1 MLGKL
6 MKYEFK
12 ALARVLLP
20 LYGAVLLLSAV
31 GHPLVRLA
39 DDHRL
44 EGIWEI
50 FTAMFFIFYILTIAA
65 SVLLTLFLVLQR
77 FYKSMV
83 CDEGYLTHTLPV
95 TTGSLV
101 GAKLLTGSVWMLVSA
116 VNAVASLVILFFS
129 GETWQLV
136 KILLD
141 SYGTLSAEFAAQNG
155 ISLTA
160 MLAFAGGVFL
170 IALPTQLLIFYAA
183 ISIGQLM
190 NRQKLL
196 GAVGGYLALYMV
208 GQMLSLGVLLLGMI
222 FSGSLSGAALS
233 GEMPAQLMPVMMTSV
248 VLVQLVMGGGCWL
261 LTHWIMSRKLN
272 LE

>member
-20 LYGAVLLLSAV
+20 LYGAVLLLAAV
-31 GHPLVRLA
+31 GHPLAR
-39 DDHRL
+39 RGSQL

-50 FTAMFFIFYILTIAA
+50 FAAMFFIFYILAIVA

-95 TTGSLV
+95 HTGALV
-101 GAKLLTGSVWMLVSA
+101 GAKLLTGSIWMIVSV
-116 VNAVASLVILFFS
+116 VNAAVSLVILFFS
-129 GETWQLV
+129 GETWRYV
-136 KILLD
+136 KSLLD
-141 SYGTLSAEFAAQNG
+141 NYSILSAEFAAQNG
-155 ISLTA
+155 IGLTA
-160 MLAFAGGVFL
+160 LLAFVGGVFL
-170 IALPTQLLIFYAA
+170 IAVPVQLLSFFAA

-196 GAVGGYLALYMV
+196 GAVGGYLAIYLA
-208 GQMLSLGVLLLGMI
+208 GQMLSMGVLLLGVVC
-222 FSGSLSGAALS
+222 SGSLSSATLA
-233 GEMPAQLMPVMMTSV
+233 GEMPAKLLPAVMASV
-248 VLVQLVMGGGCWL
+248 VLIQLVMGGACWL
-261 LTHWIMSRKLN
+261 LTHWIMGRKLN

>member
-1 MLGKL
+1 
-6 MKYEFK
+6 
-12 ALARVLLP
+12 
-20 LYGAVLLLSAV
+20 
-31 GHPLVRLA
+31 
-39 DDHRL
+39 
-44 EGIWEI
+44 
-50 FTAMFFIFYILTIAA
+50 
-65 SVLLTLFLVLQR
+65 
-77 FYKSMV
+77 
-83 CDEGYLTHTLPV
+83 
-95 TTGSLV
+95 
-101 GAKLLTGSVWMLVSA
+101 MLVSA

-208 GQMLSLGVLLLGMI
+208 GQMLSLGVLNGL
-222 FSGSLSGAALS
+222 SLFG
-233 GEMPAQLMPVMMTSV
+233 V
-248 VLVQLVMGGGCWL
+248 
-261 LTHWIMSRKLN
+261 I
-272 LE
+272 